1 MSARISIFGLGYV
14 GTVSAACF
22 AKQGHH
28 VIGVD
33 VNAQKVE
40 SINNGRSPIIEDD
53 INELIAEMVATGH
66 LRATTSAAEAIQNTD
81 VSMICVGTP
90 SNPNGSLNLTYVSR
104 VLEDIGKALAQK
116 EDYHTIILRST
127 VLPGTT
133 EALAIPLL
141 EKGSNRIAGR
151 DFGICFN
158 PEFLREG
165 TSVYDFFHP
174 PYTIIGQFDARAVE
188 MISGLYQS
196 LDAPLMVV
204 PLRTA
209 EMVKYTNNAF
219 HALKVVF
226 ANEIGTLCR
235 KQGIDSHQVMQIF
248 CMDTKLNLSPY
259 YLKPGFAFGGSC
271 LPKDLRAILY
281 HSRHLD
287 LNLPVLE
294 AIMPSNDSQIKQG
307 YDMIREIG
315 LNRVGILGFSFKEGT
330 DDLRESP
337 LVILIEMLIGKGF
350 EVRVYDR
357 NVSLARIHG
366 SNKEYIER
374 VIPHVAALMCDS
386 IDEVVKESD
395 VIVIGN
401 KSPEFREKLQA
412 LESNKVVVDLAS
424 MSQEFAILQAQ

>member
-1 MSARISIFGLGYV
+1 MSTRISVFGLGYV

-22 AKQGHH
+22 AKQGYE

-40 SINNGRSPIIEDD
+40 SINQGRSPIIEKDN
-53 INELIAEMVATGH
+53 NELIADMVGTGC
-66 LRATTSAAEAIQNTD
+66 LRATTDTSEAIQNSD
-81 VSMICVGTP
+81 LSLICVGTP
-90 SNPNGSLNLTYVSR
+90 SNPNGSLSLIYVLR
-104 VLEDIGKALAQK
+104 VLEDIGKVLTK
-116 EDYHTIILRST
+116 KKDYHTIILRST

-133 EALAIPLL
+133 ETIAIPLL
-141 EKGSNRIAGR
+141 EKSSNRIAGR

-174 PYTIIGQFDARAVE
+174 PYTIIGQFDPQAVE
-188 MISGLYQS
+188 MASSLYQS
-196 LDAPLMVV
+196 LDAPLLTV

-209 EMVKYTNNAF
+209 EMVKYANNAF

-226 ANEIGTLCR
+226 ANEIGNICK
-235 KQGIDSHQVMQIF
+235 KQGINGHQVMEIV

-294 AIMPSNDSQIKQG
+294 AIMPSNDYQIKQG
-307 YDMIREIG
+307 YEMIKEVG
-315 LNRVGILGFSFKEGT
+315 LNKVGILGFSFKEGT

-350 EVRVYDR
+350 NVKVYDR
-357 NVSLARIHG
+357 NVSLARLHG
-366 SNKEYIER
+366 SNKEYVER
-374 VIPHVAALMCDS
+374 VIPHIAALMCDS
-386 IDEVVKESD
+386 IDEVVSESE

-401 KSPEFREKLQA
+401 KSREFHERLRC
-412 LESNKVVVDLAS
+412 LDSHKVIIDLVCMSQDLAKLT
-424 MSQEFAILQAQ
+424 A